1 MRKCGILLHPISLSS
16 PYGIGD
22 LGKEAYNF
30 IDFLENAGQKLWQI
44 LPFGH
49 TGFGDSPYQS
59 FSTFAGN
66 PLMIS
71 PDLLV
76 EDGFL
81 TKEDIATVP
90 EFNQDKIEYSRVID
104 YKYSLYKKA
113 YKNLENSDLYK
124 DFLSFTKKNDFW
136 INDYALFMAVKNYF
150 IQKRKNEYESKEY
163 KAYYKCASK
172 YMDDN
177 SVKDCYYGGSW
188 NSFPQ
193 ELSEYKD
200 TAVREYTAL
209 LKEEVEFYKFIQY
222 IFFRQWKKLKEYAN
236 GKNIEIVGD
245 IPIFVAADSSD
256 VWSNR
261 SLFCVNS
268 KGFPTQ
274 VAGVPPDYF
283 SENGQLWGN
292 PLYNW
297 KTMEEDNFSW
307 WVNRV
312 KAITQLVDIVR
323 IDHFRAF
330 ESYWSIPYGSET
342 AKTGKW
348 KKGPN
353 KKIFQEIK
361 KQLGNIN
368 IIAEDLGDLNPE
380 VLKLRDELGFPGMKI
395 LQFAFGNSDNPY
407 FPHNFENN
415 NCVVY
420 TGTHDNDTTVGWYN
434 SCDEKTRDMVR
445 RILNISGENI
455 NWDLIRM
462 AISSSGKYCII
473 PVQDILGYGS
483 DCRMNT
489 PGVAENNW
497 QFRLREDVLTTEI
510 AENLKYLCDLF
521 NR

>member
-1 MRKCGILLHPISLSS
+1 MRKCGVLLQPISLPS

-22 LGKEAYNF
+22 LGKEAYRF
-30 IDFLENAGQKLWQI
+30 VDFLVSAGQSLWQV

-71 PDLLV
+71 PELLV
-76 EDGFL
+76 EDGL
-81 TKEDIATVP
+81 LSKEDIAQVP
-90 EFNQDKIEYSRVID
+90 DFCQDKIEYSRVID
-104 YKYSLYKKA
+104 YKYSLYQKA

-124 DFLSFTKKNDFW
+124 DFLSFTRKNSFW
-136 INDYALFMAVKNYF
+136 IKDYALFMAAKNYF
-150 IQKRKNEYESKEY
+150 IEKRKNEYESNEY
-163 KAYYKCASK
+163 KAYYKKAQR
-172 YMDDN
+172 YMDTN
-177 SVKDCYYGGSW
+177 FVKDCYYGGCW
-188 NSFPQ
+188 NTFPT
-193 ELSEYKD
+193 ELANHEEK
-200 TAVREYTAL
+200 AVREYTKL
-209 LKEEVEFYKFIQY
+209 LKKETEFYKFIQY
-222 IFFRQWKKLKEYAN
+222 IFFRQWKRLKKYAN
-236 GKNIEIVGD
+236 DNGIEIIGD

-261 SLFCVNS
+261 HLFYINS
-268 KGFPTQ
+268 KGFPTE

-283 SENGQLWGN
+283 SEDGQLWGN

-297 KTMEEDNFSW
+297 KTMEENQYDW
-307 WVNRV
+307 WVKRV

-330 ESYWSIPYGSET
+330 ESYWSIPYGSKT
-342 AKTGKW
+342 AKEGKW
-348 KKGPN
+348 KKGPG
-353 KKIFQEIK
+353 KKVFEEIK
-361 KQLGNIN
+361 KQIGSVK

-380 VLKLRDELGFPGMKI
+380 VLSLRDELGMPGMKI
-395 LQFAFGNSDNPY
+395 LQFAFGDVDNPY
-407 FPHNFENN
+407 MPHNFENN

-420 TGTHDNDTTVGWYN
+420 TGTHDNDTTIGWYN
-434 SCDEKTRDMVR
+434 SCDEKTRDLVR
-445 RILNISGENI
+445 RILNISGDNI

-462 AISSSGKYCII
+462 AISSSAKYCII

-497 QFRLREDVLTTEI
+497 QFRFRKNTLTVEM
-510 AENLKYLCDLF
+510 AESLKYLCNLF